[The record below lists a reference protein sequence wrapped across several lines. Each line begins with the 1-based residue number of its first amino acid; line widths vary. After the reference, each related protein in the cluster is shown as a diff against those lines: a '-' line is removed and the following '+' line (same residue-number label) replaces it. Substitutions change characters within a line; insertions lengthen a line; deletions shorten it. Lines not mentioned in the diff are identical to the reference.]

1 MCCRS
6 CGGVFC
12 SECSNHLAAVP
23 KEQCHDPVR
32 VCRTCYAS
40 LHGPG
45 HQSVGGDIPSTR
57 GCTTPTNGTPR
68 AMPCN
73 KAPLDGSSRP
83 CRTTDNGT
91 VSCRAAA
98 SSKVNWRLRNS
109 CRCAS
114 ASTAG
119 EERGRVVTIL
129 GCDKNNYFL
138 SCGSGEQTSWHITM
152 PHHSIFCNAKQLS
165 KELKVSLSSPS
176 LPSSNFVSS
185 TTKKRPKD
193 SSSCLEKF
201 RCMLCGVGLV
211 GVRNSLFHSCSIP
224 PSVIS
229 AGDRSLVTPAPISS
243 TPRVVPTT
251 PILKL
256 KKNAPN
262 RKKITEKFLE
272 KPPCDIS
279 GKETVGED
287 SVPAKLSAPIV
298 TFEDPVPPSRSGLR
312 PPKETPDDLVLVHQ
326 HCCRDFVSRYRVSNQ
341 CRVSSKV

>member
-1 MCCRS
+1 
-6 CGGVFC
+6 
-12 SECSNHLAAVP
+12 
-23 KEQCHDPVR
+23 
-32 VCRTCYAS
+32 
-40 LHGPG
+40 
-45 HQSVGGDIPSTR
+45 
-57 GCTTPTNGTPR
+57 
-68 AMPCN
+68 
-73 KAPLDGSSRP
+73 
-83 CRTTDNGT
+83 
-91 VSCRAAA
+91 
-98 SSKVNWRLRNS
+98 
-109 CRCAS
+109 
-114 ASTAG
+114 
-119 EERGRVVTIL
+119 
-129 GCDKNNYFL
+129 
-138 SCGSGEQTSWHITM
+138 M
-152 PHHSIFCNAKQLS
+152 PHHSIFCTAKQLS
-165 KELKVSLSSPS
+165 KELRVNLPSRS

-185 TTKKRPKD
+185 TKKRPKD

-229 AGDRSLVTPAPISS
+229 TGDRTPPPILS
-243 TPRVVPTT
+243 TPRVVVPTT

-256 KKNAPN
+256 KKNAPD

-287 SVPAKLSAPIV
+287 SVPAKLSAPVV
-298 TFEDPVPPSRSGLR
+298 TFEDPVPPSRSGGFR